1 MAPLSS
7 PALARL
13 FALFAAG
20 LLLLSLLGSQPAAA
34 DTVAPPEPEV
44 DESSNPPAEDALP
57 SGDALQASPETT
69 GEPAEQ
75 PETSDGQ
82 ADLDKATQLKLTAR
96 DGKQINDVIQLLA
109 SAMKKGLDEENN
121 AFAKQMLASTLM
133 ERGQG
138 LASILLQQP
147 LPDPAEDPRWLQL
160 RLIALSD
167 LASAV
172 ELDPAEL
179 EAWLLIG
186 RLQLLP
192 AGDKTAAV
200 SAFTKIIDADNAEDK
215 LKAEAYVRRAVAQ
228 EDENARLADLSGAVE
243 ALPEQIEYRLL
254 RARQQFSAESYDEAL
269 ADIDKAIEIEPDNYA
284 AHELR
289 ALVLRG
295 MDRTE
300 QALEALERASELKAD
315 SAMPY
320 LQRGEL
326 FGQLGNFEQAIAE
339 ATKAIDLD
347 DSSPL
352 GYLLRADLYLRNE
365 QFEEA
370 LADAEKLLELNPGLV
385 SAIWLKARAYDG
397 MDSTRKALE
406 QLEQLAEALPGQA
419 EIELQIGLYALK
431 LEMPRRAIAALD
443 RAIEAESDNALLYR
457 FRADS
462 YLNIGEHSKAIA
474 DYEQAHQLA
483 PEDSG
488 VLNNLAWTLATS
500 PDDAVRDG
508 QRSVELATQA
518 CKLTDYQTAHI
529 LSTLAAAYA
538 ETGDFEQAK
547 EWAQKAV
554 ELDDEENEE
563 QISEE
568 LASYERGEPWRE
580 RQQLDAGEREGAEPS
595 DDSQERGNEL
605 EKPSSS
611 KPAPRR
617 SIDF

>member
-1 MAPLSS
+1 MPPL
-7 PALARL
+7 P
-13 FALFAAG
+13 FALQARQF
-20 LLLLSLLGSQPAAA
+20 LLFLAVLLSWTLLMSHTAVA
-34 DTVAPPEPEV
+34 DTVAPPAPAV
-44 DESSNPPAEDALP
+44 DEAANPPTEGTPTDEGPNAESSAEP
-57 SGDALQASPETT
+57 V
-69 GEPAEQ
+69 EPAD
-75 PETSDGQ
+75 SNAGQ
-82 ADLDKATQLKLTAR
+82 ADLDKATQLKLTAQ

-109 SAMKKGLDEENN
+109 SAMKKGLDEQNN

-147 LPDPAEDPRWLQL
+147 LPDPSEDPRWLQL

-172 ELDPAEL
+172 ELDPTEL
-179 EAWLLIG
+179 EAWILIG

-192 AGDKTAAV
+192 AGDKAAAV
-200 SAFTKIIDADNAEDK
+200 SAFTKVIEIEDAEDK
-215 LKAEAYVRRAVAQ
+215 LLAEAYVRRAVAQ
-228 EDENARLADLSGAVE
+228 EDEAARLSDLTGAVQL
-243 ALPEQIEYRLL
+243 LPEQIEYRLL
-254 RARQQFSAESYDEAL
+254 RARQHFSVDSYEKAL
-269 ADIDKAIEIEPDNYA
+269 ADTDKAIEIQPDSYA

-289 ALVLRG
+289 AIILRG

-315 SAMPY
+315 STMPY

-339 ATKAIDLD
+339 ASKAIDLD

-370 LADAEKLLELNPGLV
+370 LDDAEKLLKLNPGLA

-397 MDSTRKALE
+397 MDKTSDALE

-443 RAIEAESDNALLYR
+443 RAIEAESDNAMLYR

-462 YLNIGEHSKAIA
+462 YLNIGQHAKAIK
-474 DYEQAHQLA
+474 DYERAQQIA

-500 PDDAVRDG
+500 PNDQVRDG
-508 QRSVELATQA
+508 ERAVELATQA
-518 CKLTDYQTAHI
+518 CELTDYETAHI

-538 ETGDFEQAK
+538 EIGNFEQAK
-547 EWAQKAV
+547 EWAHKAV
-554 ELDDEENEE
+554 ELNDEENDE
-563 QISEE
+563 QISKE

-595 DDSQERGNEL
+595 DKTPEKPSEL

-611 KPAPRR
+611 SPAPRR